1 MLDKGL
7 FLNAVNYGSRLRKK
21 VVGGPK
27 AVDIRQDSRVSRVWR
42 GLGLFDRVSYR
53 ERGPAATG
61 LGIRIVQG
69 KKKKSN
75 NIFNNTRDSNNGIN
89 TSVAPVAIVEHT

>member
-42 GLGLFDRVSYR
+42 GLGLL
-53 ERGPAATG
+53 TG
-61 LGIRIVQG
+61 FPTENVDLRPLG
-69 KKKKSN
+69 
-75 NIFNNTRDSNNGIN
+75 
-89 TSVAPVAIVEHT
+89 